1 MALKYIHGDGSE
13 IQEFDIILKTEILLE
28 LIAGVKA
35 DLWQYMEKNMIDKE
49 KVPQDPLSVIN
60 WDLEKM
66 RRQLYKTETMEELMP
81 VQHKII
87 YIRDLI
93 KQIEKKD

>member
-13 IQEFDIILKTEILLE
+13 IQEYDIILKTEILLE
-28 LIAGVKA
+28 LISGVKA
-35 DLWQYMEKNMIDKE
+35 DLWKYMKKNMIEKE
-49 KVPQDPLSVIN
+49 KNPQNPLAAID

-66 RRQLYKTETMEELMP
+66 RRQLCKIETMEELMP
-81 VQHKII
+81 VQHKVI

-93 KQIEKKD
+93 KQIEKE